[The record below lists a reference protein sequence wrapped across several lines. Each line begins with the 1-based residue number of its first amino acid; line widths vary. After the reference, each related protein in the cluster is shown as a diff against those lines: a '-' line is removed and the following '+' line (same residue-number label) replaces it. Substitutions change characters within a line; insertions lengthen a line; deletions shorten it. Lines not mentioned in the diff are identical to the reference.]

1 MRSFLSN
8 PINYLPGPL
17 EYIDCSYS
25 ENSHGR
31 EHDPHHPNDIVES
44 NTVSMHGIHE
54 VDESSD
60 DEEDGVE
67 IGIEQSDE
75 EEEWNSVERDYE
87 ELHLPTPLIINTV
100 NESHGVSS
108 HVTHY
113 KIKIILLLESI

>member
-31 EHDPHHPNDIVES
+31 ELDPSHPNDIVGS
-44 NTVSMHGIHE
+44 NTVSMRGVHE

-60 DEEDGVE
+60 NEVDGVE
-67 IGIEQSDE
+67 IGTEQSDE
-75 EEEWNSVERDYE
+75 EEEWNAADCVTSDFE
-87 ELHLPTPLIINTV
+87 ELHIPTPPIINTI

-113 KIKIILLLESI
+113 K